1 MVWQDPTGGVPVS
14 RLNEQTMRGEAL
26 SDVLTRPERRAS
38 TMEVDLDLLAD
49 LLGAYEDFDHHDP
62 PDFPK
67 SPGVLTG
74 EEGAPIAVGQLRPAD
89 KVLMERAGESDSDQP
104 AEEAREREL
113 KAVYHHVGLLV
124 SAECLTSQ
132 GDFYEEVPALESP
145 GGHDVHVLTM
155 KGHQLLDRLR
165 DESEGSGDIG
175 FATS

>member
-1 MVWQDPTGGVPVS
+1 
-14 RLNEQTMRGEAL
+14 MRGEVLNDA
-26 SDVLTRPERRAS
+26 LTRPEGRVS
-38 TMEVDLDLLAD
+38 TMEVDLDLLAG
-49 LLGAYEDFDHHDP
+49 LLGTHEDLDHHDP

-67 SPGVLTG
+67 GPGVLTG
-74 EEGAPIAVGQLRPAD
+74 EEGASVSVGRLRPAD
-89 KVLMERAGESDSDQP
+89 KVVMERADESDSDQP
-104 AEEAREREL
+104 AGEAREREL

-124 SAECLTSQ
+124 GAECLTSQ

-145 GGHDVHVLTM
+145 GGHDVHVFTM